1 MEERKNK
8 SNVLIIILFILLL
21 IAVGIICY
29 LLGSSSAKE
38 SDKNNSTNQT
48 EQKENSE
55 TSNDNLNE
63 EEIQINP
70 TAYTPKC
77 VDSFVKSEK
86 VFTDIDE
93 TKYNN
98 IIEYIKEQQN
108 VEITL
113 TYCDDNPKTE
123 DLLETTTYKLTN
135 SEMDIVFNEIANS
148 KYNIV
153 LSELGGACVD
163 SLKITYERKNNKY
176 EVFYYQLF
184 AMHSNDGNIYK
195 ILDKSVNNTLPE
207 EEREY
212 CGYFFDN
219 LSNTATSIMNKIKSN

>member
-29 LLGSSSAKE
+29 LLGSSSVKE
-38 SDKNNSTNQT
+38 SGKNSENTT

-55 TSNDNLNE
+55 TSDDNSTE
-63 EEIQINP
+63 EETTITP

-98 IIEYIKEQQN
+98 IIEYIQTQKDVQIVLN
-108 VEITL
+108 
-113 TYCDDNPKTE
+113 YCNDNPSTE
-123 DLLETTTYKLTN
+123 EIEIDEYKLTDSEKN
-135 SEMDIVFNEIANS
+135 SVLNEIKS
-148 KYNIV
+148 STFSI
-153 LSELGGACVD
+153 SEGGLGGVCTS
-163 SLKITYERKNNKY
+163 SLEISYKRYNKEY
-176 EVFYYQLF
+176 YVSYYQLF
-184 AMHSNDGNIYK
+184 AMSSNDGNIYK
-195 ILDKSVNNTLPE
+195 ILDKSVDNKLYQP
-207 EEREY
+207 EY
-212 CGYFFDN
+212 CFYNFEN
-219 LSNTATSIMNKIKSN
+219 LSNTATSLEKKLTSN